1 MQKAP
6 SRVLVEK
13 PLHKKGVAAM
23 ALLGAGEMGWGHC
36 DGGPSG
42 IRGGEDVT
50 PYRSQEATAV
60 LMMYKLGGCTW
71 IRPDS
76 SRELFHNK

>member
-6 SRVLVEK
+6 SRLLVEK
-13 PLHKKGVAAM
+13 RLHKKDVAAM
-23 ALLGAGEMGWGHC
+23 ALLGAGEMGWGHR

-50 PYRSQEATAV
+50 PYRCQEAMAV
-60 LMMYKLGGCTW
+60 LMCINWVGVRG
-71 IRPDS
+71 
-76 SRELFHNK
+76 